1 MNLCADCTEI
11 EFNIHFTIAA
21 KVNVYNF
28 PFAFYYFTEKH
39 LMDWTVVSPRA
50 AADMRLLVYFIS
62 RTQREYFPPELH
74 PYEY

>member
-1 MNLCADCTEI
+1 MNLCVDCTEI

-39 LMDWTVVSPRA
+39 LMDPAPRVRA
-50 AADMRLLVYFIS
+50 AVDIRLLVYFIC